1 MKVHVT
7 CPKCGSENIYVRTS
21 DKLSK
26 LSTRTLG
33 YCNGCRACRFKVMS
47 EIVEVETANFES
59 NQKAMM
65 GSKPLDQTDERQIEI
80 ATD

>member
-1 MKVHVT
+1 MKVNVT
-7 CPKCGSENIYVRTS
+7 CPKCGSTNIFVRTS
-21 DKLSK
+21 EKLSK

-33 YCNGCRACRFKVMS
+33 YCHGCHECRFKVMS
-47 EIVEVETANFES
+47 EIVEVETADFNP